1 MEDYEGTIFKGNWPT
16 QIVLWCFRREYIF
29 LPLPEWEKIES
40 PDVYKRQMKNV
51 LETMQSVSP
60 VTYAANLLDI
70 NIFLGLILSLP
81 ASLLAVRRTAKSK

>member
-1 MEDYEGTIFKGNWPT
+1 
-16 QIVLWCFRREYIF
+16 
-29 LPLPEWEKIES
+29 
-40 PDVYKRQMKNV
+40 MKNV